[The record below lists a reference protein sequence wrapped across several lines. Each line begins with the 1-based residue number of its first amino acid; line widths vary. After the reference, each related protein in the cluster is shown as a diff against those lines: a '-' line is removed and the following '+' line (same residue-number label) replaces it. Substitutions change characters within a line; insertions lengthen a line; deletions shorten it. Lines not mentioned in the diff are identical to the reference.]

1 MNNRIIY
8 MSETEIKVIR
18 NNLIRNQDVFVA
30 EIDGELVKTEKDYVQ
45 SMINAFK
52 FPFKLTQMKIGW
64 CNDYLYDL
72 SWIKQKIIILIVYNF
87 KQMLTDEE
95 EKKSNDS
102 TLKSLVSSVLCHSH
116 VSGCFVFWYT
126 SARILSPIRNPSF
139 IINGIGASGKTER

>member
-30 EIDGELVKTEKDYVQ
+30 EIAGELVKTEKDYVQ

-72 SWIKQKIIILIVYNF
+72 SWIKEKIIILIVYNF

-95 EKKSNDS
+95 EKKSNIVKD
-102 TLKSLVSSVLCHSH
+102 
-116 VSGCFVFWYT
+116 YEE
-126 SARILSPIRNPSF
+126 ILLPWWEKDVVGHMVGGTTREF
-139 IINGIGASGKTER
+139 IIYFQI